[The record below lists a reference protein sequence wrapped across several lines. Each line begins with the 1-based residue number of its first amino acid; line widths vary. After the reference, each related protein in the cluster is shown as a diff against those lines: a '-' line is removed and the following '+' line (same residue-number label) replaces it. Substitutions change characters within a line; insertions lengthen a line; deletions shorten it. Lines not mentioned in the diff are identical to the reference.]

1 MAFRITVNLGNS
13 IIGVS
18 ILTMPY
24 CFQQCGILLS
34 ICLILLSGLLNRGGC
49 HLLFRAAV
57 MSRKR
62 SFELM
67 ALEALGPFGKFLV
80 ELGVLGFLLGTCVA
94 YFVVIGDL
102 GPEIITDFF
111 AIPNEAHL
119 RILIV
124 TFIAIFVA
132 LPLALLRRVESLS
145 SLSALSFGLY
155 LFLALKLFSEASV
168 NVIVSELSSDSEA
181 ASSKS
186 LLWWNTS
193 AILPNLP
200 IFAMSLS
207 CQTQLF
213 EVFDHS
219 SLNFDDYDVVG
230 KLNRIVRRAVHLCTV
245 IYISVGL
252 FGYLAFHKQSF
263 GGNILAFLPPSLG
276 STVAK
281 IGFIATVAVSL
292 PLCLFPCR
300 TSLHSLLV
308 RTSRE
313 SSKVSLLNELMASS
327 NVHFMSDKLFRILTV
342 ILITLTVAIS
352 IVVPHIEF
360 VLSIIGSTIGTMI
373 CFILP
378 GLVYLNLTKKD
389 TAERL
394 MARMLTYLGF
404 FILIAC
410 TFATLSSSH
419 FDNSLPVASMVSNR
433 VTPQMA
439 VLNEHLE
446 RPSQKVKPLSDSGK
460 GGGSGREVSGGS
472 VAAAAAESLQAH
484 LPPPPPASAP
494 PSISSHRQST
504 SKGKQLLQKAISSQV
519 VVTAD
524 PVKIK
529 QELLDRLE
537 KQQQEHRHLIEEQK
551 EVLRQMKRHEENIA
565 AQAAAAAVVIKQG
578 NLSTAPVK
586 ERLTQQMAQ
595 SSNDSVKVNI
605 SNGNVSNLM
614 GRRVTV
620 TGSKSQSQSR
630 EQEKRQQTAHL
641 SESKGN
647 MSPNN
652 NSQRVRHSDASD
664 FK

>member
-1 MAFRITVNLGNS
+1 M
-13 IIGVS
+13 
-18 ILTMPY
+18 
-24 CFQQCGILLS
+24 
-34 ICLILLSGLLNRGGC
+34 
-49 HLLFRAAV
+49 
-57 MSRKR
+57 
-62 SFELM
+62 
-67 ALEALGPFGKFLV
+67 
-80 ELGVLGFLLGTCVA
+80 
-94 YFVVIGDL
+94 VIGDL

-181 ASSKS
+181 SSSKS

-327 NVHFMSDKLFRILTV
+327 NVHFMST
-342 ILITLTVAIS
+342 S
-352 IVVPHIEF
+352 
-360 VLSIIGSTIGTMI
+360 
-373 CFILP
+373 CF
-378 GLVYLNLTKKD
+378 
-389 TAERL
+389 
-394 MARMLTYLGF
+394 
-404 FILIAC
+404 
-410 TFATLSSSH
+410 
-419 FDNSLPVASMVSNR
+419 
-433 VTPQMA
+433 
-439 VLNEHLE
+439 
-446 RPSQKVKPLSDSGK
+446 
-460 GGGSGREVSGGS
+460 
-472 VAAAAAESLQAH
+472 ES
-484 LPPPPPASAP
+484 
-494 PSISSHRQST
+494 
-504 SKGKQLLQKAISSQV
+504 
-519 VVTAD
+519 
-524 PVKIK
+524 
-529 QELLDRLE
+529 
-537 KQQQEHRHLIEEQK
+537 
-551 EVLRQMKRHEENIA
+551 
-565 AQAAAAAVVIKQG
+565 
-578 NLSTAPVK
+578 
-586 ERLTQQMAQ
+586 
-595 SSNDSVKVNI
+595 
-605 SNGNVSNLM
+605 
-614 GRRVTV
+614 
-620 TGSKSQSQSR
+620 
-630 EQEKRQQTAHL
+630 
-641 SESKGN
+641 
-647 MSPNN
+647 
-652 NSQRVRHSDASD
+652 
-664 FK
+664 

>member
-24 CFQQCGILLS
+24 CFQKCGILLS
-34 ICLILLSGLLNRGGC
+34 ICLILLSGLLNRAGC
-49 HLLFRAAV
+49 HLLFRSAL

-67 ALEALGPFGKFLV
+67 ALEALGPFGKFFV

-102 GPEIITDFF
+102 GPEIITDILD
-111 AIPNEAHL
+111 IPNEPHL

-132 LPLALLRRVESLS
+132 LPLALLRRVDSLS

-155 LFLALKLFSEASV
+155 LFLVLKLFSEASV
-168 NVIVSELSSDSEA
+168 NIITSELGESDPVT
-181 ASSKS
+181 SKS

-219 SLNFDDYDVVG
+219 SLNFDDTTVVG
-230 KLNRIVRRAVHLCTV
+230 KLNRIVRRAVHLCSA

-252 FGYLAFHKQSF
+252 FGYIAFHKQSF

-308 RTSRE
+308 RTSKE
-313 SSKVSLLNELMASS
+313 SSKVSLLNELIAST
-327 NVHFMSDKLFRILTV
+327 NVHFMSDKWFRILTV
-342 ILITLTVAIS
+342 ILITFTVGVS

-378 GLVYLNLTKKD
+378 GLVYLNLTKRD
-389 TAERL
+389 TTERL

-410 TFATLSSSH
+410 TFATLSSDI
-419 FDNSLPVASMVSNR
+419 DNSQGIEMGKMASTQIPSKKAMDDRSGR
-433 VTPQMA
+433 ASETLA
-439 VLNEHLE
+439 VPPIL
-446 RPSQKVKPLSDSGK
+446 KPLNGIPSSA
-460 GGGSGREVSGGS
+460 S
-472 VAAAAAESLQAH
+472 
-484 LPPPPPASAP
+484 SAP
-494 PSISSHRQST
+494 SSLVQSQSQSQST
-504 SKGKQLLQKAISSQV
+504 SKAKQLLQQQQQQLQQHKAVPSQV

-529 QELLDRLE
+529 QDLLDRLE

-551 EVLRQMKRHEENIA
+551 EVLRQIKRHEQNIR
-565 AQAAAAAVVIKQG
+565 AQAVAAGVGVVVKQG
-578 NLSTAPVK
+578 NLSAPVK
-586 ERLTQQMAQ
+586 EVTQQMAQ
-595 SSNDSVKVNI
+595 LSNDSVKNMNI
-605 SNGNVSNLM
+605 SANGRVSKLLNK
-614 GRRVTV
+614 RVTLV
-620 TGSKSQSQSR
+620 NNQSHVPEGDVAKAKNKTQI
-630 EQEKRQQTAHL
+630 H
-641 SESKGN
+641 
-647 MSPNN
+647 
-652 NSQRVRHSDASD
+652 HSGETD

>member
-24 CFQQCGILLS
+24 CFQKCGILLS
-34 ICLILLSGLLNRGGC
+34 ICLILLSGLLNRAGC
-49 HLLFRAAV
+49 HLLFRSAV

-67 ALEALGPFGKFLV
+67 AFEALGPFGKFIV

-102 GPEIITDFF
+102 GPEIITDILN
-111 AIPNEAHL
+111 IPNEPHL

-124 TFIAIFVA
+124 IFIAIFIA
-132 LPLALLRRVESLS
+132 LPLALLRRVDSLS

-155 LFLALKLFSEASV
+155 MFLALKLFSEASV
-168 NVIVSELSSDSEA
+168 NVITSELSENEGTTIT
-181 ASSKS
+181 SKS

-276 STVAK
+276 SSVAK

-308 RTSRE
+308 RTSKE
-313 SSKVSLLNELMASS
+313 SNKVSLLNELIAST
-327 NVHFMSDKLFRILTV
+327 NVHFMSDKWFRILTV
-342 ILITLTVAIS
+342 ILITFTVGVS

-410 TFATLSSSH
+410 TFATLSID
-419 FDNSLPVASMVSNR
+419 FDNSQQLQGVEIVKKVESTQIPRKDGVDDRSGKERASERHS
-433 VTPQMA
+433 A
-439 VLNEHLE
+439 VPPIL
-446 RPSQKVKPLSDSGK
+446 KPLKEIPSSA
-460 GGGSGREVSGGS
+460 SS
-472 VAAAAAESLQAH
+472 VPSLK
-484 LPPPPPASAP
+484 L
-494 PSISSHRQST
+494 QST
-504 SKGKQLLQKAISSQV
+504 SKTKQLLHKAILSSSSSSSSSPSSSSSSSSSQV

-529 QELLDRLE
+529 QDLLDRLE
-537 KQQQEHRHLIEEQK
+537 KQNQEQRHLIEEQK
-551 EVLRQMKRHEENIA
+551 EVLRQIKRHEQNIRAQVVA
-565 AQAAAAAVVIKQG
+565 AGAAAAVVKQG
-578 NLSTAPVK
+578 NISASVK
-586 ERLTQQMAQ
+586 ELTQQMAQ
-595 SSNDSVKVNI
+595 LSNDSVKLNI
-605 SNGNVSNLM
+605 TSSNSKLQLSNLM
-614 GRRVTV
+614 SKRVTLD
-620 TGSKSQSQSR
+620 SK
-630 EQEKRQQTAHL
+630 
-641 SESKGN
+641 ESLVPSN
-647 MSPNN
+647 VALNN
-652 NSQRVRHSDASD
+652 TQKKVHHSAEGGL
-664 FK
+664 